1 MAHKASLLIVAMV
14 GLAIIALVPPFL
26 SPDAGTDLP
35 PIVLQQ
41 LRAEASRGYPLPPGV
56 SQVIDIQAAGAYPY
70 RVEGTVV
77 YRSLFGLRV
86 ASARSYH
93 GATAYDLAGLKL
105 GGLVVGFILAEGL
118 LGVRLFRRG

>member
-1 MAHKASLLIVAMV
+1 MTPKTLLLIVAMV
-14 GLAIIALVPPFL
+14 SLAILAVVPPFL
-26 SPDAGTDLP
+26 FRDRGADLP

-41 LRAEASRGYPLPPGV
+41 LRAEAARGYPLPPGV
-56 SQVIDIQAAGAYPY
+56 SQVIDIQADGAYPY

-118 LGVRLFRRG
+118 LGLRLFRRG